1 MSFDEG
7 IIIPREE
14 LAIIELAS
22 KELDCEMRAVAD
34 PFGIRPDRIERR
46 LEQVGHQVIEG
57 QTVMDVLKEHYPA
70 LYKAID
76 EWDGKDIM
84 NYSFTAC

>member
-1 MSFDEG
+1 MAFDEG

-22 KELDCEMRAVAD
+22 KELDCEPRAVAD
-34 PFGIRPDRIERR
+34 PFGIRPDRIQLR
-46 LEQVGHQVIEG
+46 LEQVGHPVLEG
-57 QTVMDVLKEHYPA
+57 QVVMDVLKEYYPA

-76 EWDGKDIM
+76 NWNGKDIM
-84 NYSFTAC
+84 NHSFTGC

>member
-1 MSFDEG
+1 MAFDEG
-7 IIIPREE
+7 VIIPRDE

-22 KELDCEMRAVAD
+22 KELDCEPRSVAD
-34 PFGIRPDRIERR
+34 PFGIRPDRIKLR
-46 LEQVGHQVIEG
+46 LEQIGHPVREG

-84 NYSFTAC
+84 NYIFTAC

>member
-22 KELDCEMRAVAD
+22 KELDCEPRAVAD

-46 LEQVGHQVIEG
+46 LEQVGHPVLEG
-57 QTVMDVLKEHYPA
+57 QMVMDVLKEYYPA
-70 LYKAID
+70 LYKAI
-76 EWDGKDIM
+76 ENWDGKDIM
-84 NYSFTAC
+84 DYNFTSY

>member
-14 LAIIELAS
+14 LAIIEQVAKAL
-22 KELDCEMRAVAD
+22 ECEQRDIAD
-34 PFGIRPDRIERR
+34 PFGIRPDRIQRR
-46 LEQVGHQVIEG
+46 LEQVGHPVLEG
-57 QTVMDVLKEHYPA
+57 QMVMDVLKEHYPA

-84 NYSFTAC
+84 NHSFTGC